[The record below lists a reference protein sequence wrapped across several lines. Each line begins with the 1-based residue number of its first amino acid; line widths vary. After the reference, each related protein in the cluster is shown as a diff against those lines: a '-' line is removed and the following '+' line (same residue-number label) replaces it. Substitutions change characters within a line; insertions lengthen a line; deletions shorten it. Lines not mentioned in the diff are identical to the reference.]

1 MDWRIKMGN
10 DLEMMRAKKAQ
21 HQYHQAYGYKLA
33 NWFQKIRRLTKMSD
47 LENKYGENKYGE
59 DYLRKLAEARKHQL
73 AEAFKACS
81 ELEQIQQE
89 YQEIYEALDPET
101 MKDEDAASAEDLL
114 DYIFR
119 DTVYAIGETQGIA
132 VPLNNQMTKWL
143 IP

>member
-1 MDWRIKMGN
+1 MGN

-47 LENKYGENKYGE
+47 LENKYGENKHGE
-59 DYLRKLAEARKHQL
+59 DYLRKLAEAWKHQL